1 MLASRYLSGLV
12 SEGIFILKFSNMIC
26 YNTLYTNVLLQN
38 RILFQGHLKTLKLL
52 DINNQSLLLLSG

>member
-1 MLASRYLSGLV
+1 MLPVISVALSQKV
-12 SEGIFILKFSNMIC
+12 TFILKFSNMIY

-38 RILFQGHLKTLKLL
+38 RILFQGHLKTSKLL